1 MPFTLQRLKDSLPL
15 QNMAT
20 TDRQMLLFC
29 IGLAFVFWL
38 ILNLSQDYEVNKEVN
53 IEYLVSPERV
63 VEGDPP
69 RTVSV
74 QLRGR
79 GWNLIWE
86 SLRGRALNVVVDV
99 EDNPSLLLTTN
110 LLQQKISRELSSGDL
125 EIDNLGYEAQRVV
138 TTEREGKLVPV
149 VPRINMDFA
158 PGYFAAEGMQVS
170 PDSVRVSGTPEE
182 LESVVDWPTEPVE
195 LTKLE
200 EDTEIT
206 VGLRAPPEGL
216 SLNYAAVRVGV
227 GVEAFIEQQI
237 EVPVRLR
244 NAPPSD
250 SSRVF
255 PTTVTVTVTIPESEY
270 GKLTESSFRV
280 EADLDQLQIS
290 GDHNTLPLSLTRV
303 PTSAKSVNFS
313 PRAVEYYVYRREQR

>member
-1 MPFTLQRLKDSLPL
+1 MPSTLQRLKDSLPL

-38 ILNLSQDYEVNKEVN
+38 ILNLSQDYEVNKEVH

-63 VEGDPP
+63 IDGDPP

-86 SLRGRALNVVVDV
+86 NLRGRAIRVDVDV
-99 EDNPSLLLTTN
+99 ENNPSLLLTTN
-110 LLQQKISRELSSGDL
+110 LLQQKIARELSSGDL
-125 EIDNLGYEAQRVV
+125 EVDNLGYEAQRVI
-138 TTEREGKLVPV
+138 TTERDGKLVPV
-149 VPRINMDFA
+149 VPRVSLKFA
-158 PGYFAAEGMQVS
+158 PGYFAADGMQIV

-182 LESVVDWPTEPVE
+182 LEGVVDWPTDPIV

-206 VGLRAPPEGL
+206 VALQAPPEGL
-216 SLNYAAVRVGV
+216 TLNYAAVRLDI

-250 SSRVF
+250 SSRVY
-255 PTTVTVTVTIPESEY
+255 PATVTITVTIPESEF
-270 GKLTESSFRV
+270 GKLTESDFRV
-280 EADLDQLQIS
+280 EADLDQLQIA
-290 GDHNTLPLSLTRV
+290 GDHNTLPLSLTRI
-303 PTSAKSVNFS
+303 PTTAKSINFS
-313 PRAVEYYVYRREQR
+313 PRAVEYYVYRRELR